1 MNPLYEILQA
11 INNGL
16 TTYKPIGNTEE
27 EMRDFQS
34 VVKLLQY
41 AEREGFVEKLK
52 IHTESRTRHSWHD
65 LVLVQGGL
73 TFEGMEYIKNKPFL
87 DKNNAEEDIIE
98 LKPNIS
104 GIGIDLRALGRWI
117 KKKIKA

>member
-1 MNPLYEILQA
+1 MDPLYEILLA

-16 TTYKPIGNTEE
+16 TTYKPLGNTEE

-34 VVKLLQY
+34 VVKRLQY

-73 TFEGMEYIKNKPFL
+73 TFKGMAYIKNKPFL
-87 DKNNAEEDIIE
+87 Y
-98 LKPNIS
+98 
-104 GIGIDLRALGRWI
+104 WI
-117 KKKIKA
+117 